1 MTTAAAHHAPSPP
14 PHTVRICTI
23 AGSDSGG
30 GAGIQA
36 DLKTFLAL
44 GAYGLSAIT
53 ALTAQNTC
61 GVQGIH
67 YPPVD
72 FLRQQLKSVRD
83 DVAIDGWKI
92 GMLGNEDIIGAVEEE
107 LKRIRGSQVGARP
120 VPIVLD
126 PVMVST
132 SGSVLLSDGAI
143 NSMVARLLPLCTL
156 LTPNLP
162 EAEQMI
168 AHIQEQQQGSQ
179 GNGVGSGDR
188 GSAARGFKTLSSRLR
203 AAKYLSEH
211 GPEAVLLKG
220 GHQPLQREDLHK
232 ELASIGLN
240 DADSPSPAS
249 SSASG
254 DTLSQQE
261 CDSLSAGWELREGSS
276 QGDTAKIVCIRADSA
291 PYSRFLKTMT
301 QQTAGH
307 GEGHQDSVMVDV
319 LYDRVSN
326 EYTIF
331 VKGQVSRSCTHGTGC
346 TLSSALAVHL
356 AQQQQREQHEQR
368 RLADALRIA
377 TWRSINYV
385 HAAII
390 RGYEDLGSGPGAL
403 DHGVSVQSRGVLTST
418 APGVLDGKDA
428 HECSATL
435 QVEVGKSL
443 GQDPAPFT
451 TSLLSR
457 SLPLWNRYI
466 GHPFVLALAQP
477 DALRG
482 GKQYRKAAG
491 SSVSQSTALPLQSFL
506 YYLKQDYHFLLAFSK
521 VYSLASSLSK
531 DFQLAGFFNS
541 LSNSMAFEASE
552 HVSLCTKYFGITSV
566 AELEGEK
573 EGTAVIA
580 YTRYVMDLARGGGDL
595 ITILTATMPCLLG
608 YADMALLLQEECTRL
623 GTVSPTSEASP
634 YNLQDRGLRV
644 WLDGYLSEEY
654 RGTARAGVA
663 LLEGMIAR
671 DPPGPSKMERLQA
684 VWNKAV
690 SLEIALWDECL
701 EFPPSH

>member
-1 MTTAAAHHAPSPP
+1 
-14 PHTVRICTI
+14 VRICTI

-53 ALTAQNTC
+53 ALTAQNTR
-61 GVQGIH
+61 GVQDIH

-83 DVAIDGWKI
+83 DIAVDGWKI
-92 GMLGNEDIIGAVEEE
+92 GMLGNEDIISAVEEE
-107 LKRIRGSQVGARP
+107 LKRIRGSHGSSTQP

-143 NSMVARLLPLCTL
+143 DSIVTRLLPLCTL

-162 EAEQMI
+162 EAEKII
-168 AHIQEQQQGSQ
+168 AHIQEQQRKGECN
-179 GNGVGSGDR
+179 GNGEAKAGSGTGD
-188 GSAARGFKTLSSRLR
+188 FKTLVSRLR

-220 GHQPLQREDLHK
+220 GHQPLHRDDLQK
-232 ELASIGLN
+232 ELASLGLSY
-240 DADSPSPAS
+240 ADSQSSEKTPA
-249 SSASG
+249 
-254 DTLSQQE
+254 QE
-261 CDSLSAGWELREGSS
+261 EYDCLSAGYEVTESSS
-276 QGDTAKIVCIRADSA
+276 QGDMAKITCLRADTS
-291 PYSRFLKTMT
+291 PYSLFLKTLIQRQGDRG
-301 QQTAGH
+301 QQ
-307 GEGHQDSVMVDV
+307 EDFVMVDV
-319 LYDRVSN
+319 LYDRVQD

-356 AQQQQREQHEQR
+356 AQQQAKQRGR
-368 RLADALRIA
+368 RPVADALRIA
-377 TWRSINYV
+377 TWKSINYV

-403 DHGVSVQSRGVLTST
+403 DHGVSLQRRGGLTST
-418 APGVLDGKDA
+418 APGISELEYT

-435 QVEVGKSL
+435 QVEAGQSL

-451 TSLLSR
+451 TCLLSR
-457 SLPLWNRYI
+457 SQPLWNRYI
-466 GHPFVLALAQP
+466 GHPFVMALAQP
-477 DALRG
+477 GALRED
-482 GKQYRKAAG
+482 
-491 SSVSQSTALPLQSFL
+491 QSLNSTQRSPLPLQSFL

-521 VYSLASSLSK
+521 VYSLASSLSR
-531 DFQLAGFFNS
+531 DFQLASFFNS
-541 LSNSMAFEASE
+541 LSKSMAHEASE
-552 HVSLCTKYFGITSV
+552 HVSLCTTYFGMTSV
-566 AELEGEK
+566 ADLQKVE

-580 YTRYVMDLARGGGDL
+580 YTRYVLDLARGGGDL

-608 YADMALLLQEECTRL
+608 YADMALLLQEETTRL
-623 GTVSPTSEASP
+623 GKSSSKSLPISEASTS
-634 YNLQDRGLRV
+634 NSLETGLRV

-654 RGTARAGVA
+654 RATAQAGVA
-663 LLEGMIAR
+663 LLEGMVAQ
-671 DPPGPSKMERLQA
+671 DPPSARKMERLQA
-684 VWNKAV
+684 IWNKAV

-701 EFPPSH
+701 AYPT

>member
-1 MTTAAAHHAPSPP
+1 MTTADAPH
-14 PHTVRICTI
+14 HTVRICTI

-53 ALTAQNTC
+53 ALTAQNTR

-67 YPPVD
+67 YPPVE
-72 FLRQQLKSVRD
+72 FLRQQLKSVTND
-83 DVAIDGWKI
+83 IAIDGWKI
-92 GMLGNEDIIGAVEEE
+92 GMLGNEEITSAVEEE
-107 LKRIRGSQVGARP
+107 LKRIRASQVSRQS

-132 SGSVLLSDGAI
+132 SGSVLLSDDAI
-143 NSMVARLLPLCTL
+143 DSIVTRLLPLCTL

-162 EAEQMI
+162 EAEKII
-168 AHIQEQQQGSQ
+168 AHIQEQQQHKTGR
-179 GNGVGSGDR
+179 NDLVG
-188 GSAARGFKTLSSRLR
+188 ARLETGFKTLASRLR
-203 AAKYLSEH
+203 AARYLTEH

-220 GHQPLQREDLHK
+220 GHEPMRRADLN
-232 ELASIGLN
+232 EQLETLGLR
-240 DADSPSPAS
+240 P
-249 SSASG
+249 
-254 DTLSQQE
+254 TLSAPSSQDE
-261 CDSLSAGWELREGSS
+261 YDSLSAGCSVTESSS
-276 QGDTAKIVCIRADSA
+276 QRDMAKITCIRADST
-291 PYSRFLKTMT
+291 PYSLFLRSLT
-301 QQTAGH
+301 QQGGVR
-307 GEGHQDSVMVDV
+307 GESQDLVMVDV
-319 LYDRVSN
+319 LYDRVHD

-331 VKGQVSRSCTHGTGC
+331 VTGQVSRSCTHGTGC

-356 AQQQQREQHEQR
+356 AQQQWRQREQR
-368 RLADALRIA
+368 PIADALRLA
-377 TWRSINYV
+377 TWKSINYV

-403 DHGVSVQSRGVLTST
+403 DHGVSVQRRGVLTST
-418 APGVLDGKDA
+418 APGLLEHEDL

-477 DALRG
+477 GALREG
-482 GKQYRKAAG
+482 QNRTTVLT
-491 SSVSQSTALPLQSFL
+491 SNTIQRLPLPLQSFL

-521 VYSLASSLSK
+521 VYSLASSLSR
-531 DFQLAGFFNS
+531 DFQLAGFFNT
-541 LSNSMAFEASE
+541 LSKSMALEAAE
-552 HVSLCTKYFGITSV
+552 HVSLCTTYFGMTSV
-566 AELEGEK
+566 VDLDKEE

-608 YADMALLLQEECTRL
+608 YADMALLLQNELTRL
-623 GTVSPTSEASP
+623 GRSSFASENSASDP
-634 YNLQDRGLRV
+634 LDRGLRV

-654 RGTARAGVA
+654 RNTAQAGVA

-671 DPPGPSKMERLQA
+671 DPPSPLKMERLQA

-690 SLEIALWDECL
+690 GLEIALWDECL
-701 EFPPSH
+701 QFSDFQSTTKTHSYMGGGSS